1 MPYKAKG
8 KCVYKKDT
16 GKKVGCT
23 KGPVKKYMAA
33 LHAATA
39 NESIESGTASYNLE
53 FKNVRFPSK
62 NTAIVTYHYKSKK
75 DSIDVCLSYN
85 VGRTTEDIKYKQAT
99 VKDAN
104 DIHAEPVKFTDPQS
118 KELQE
123 YSHSRNIKLDSE
135 DIEMAGQDAI
145 DRITTYF
152 DDVPKLNE
160 PHEESLEFENYFKT
174 LINA

>member
-1 MPYKAKG
+1 MPYKYKG

-23 KGPVKKYMAA
+23 KGSVKKYLAA
-33 LHAATA
+33 LHAATS
-39 NESIESGTASYNLE
+39 NESLETRNASYNLE

-62 NTAIVTYHYKSKK
+62 NLAVVTYHYKSKK
-75 DSIDVCLSYN
+75 DSIDVCLVYSLSKT
-85 VGRTTEDIKYKQAT
+85 VEDIRYKHAT
-99 VKDAN
+99 IKDVG
-104 DIHAEPVKFTDPQS
+104 DIHAKPVKFADPQS
-118 KELQE
+118 KELLA
-123 YSHSRNIKLDSE
+123 YSHSKNIKIDSE

-145 DRITTYF
+145 ERIKGYF
-152 DDVPKLNE
+152 NEVPKLDE